1 MDNQVVKASNNPVV
15 KGRDF
20 VTEVVVELKKSSW
33 PTRKELIDST
43 LVVIATVV
51 ILGMFVAT
59 ADVVIGRVISVLT
72 RGA

>member
-15 KGRDF
+15 KTRDF
-20 VTEVVVELKKSSW
+20 ILEVIVELKKSAW
-33 PTRKELIDST
+33 PTRKELVDSS
-43 LVVIATVV
+43 LVVIMTVV

-59 ADVVIGRVISVLT
+59 ADIVFVRIIAMLT